1 MNLCNLSNVY
11 HYDIIL
17 IHTIMEKISKPQSG
31 YRMLLVVLLTLALA
45 IFAFTGKALLLAF
58 PLSLAFFLLLPGFF
72 IVEPNKAMVLLL
84 FGSYKGTVKADGFFW
99 VNPFM
104 TKKKISLRVR
114 NFENKP
120 LKVNDK
126 IGNPVMVGTIVV
138 WQVED
143 TFKASFDVDDYE
155 NFVHLQADAAVR
167 KMAGTYP
174 YDNFEDEH
182 AEVTLRSGVEDVNRS
197 LEDEISDRLQHAGIN
212 VIEARISHLAYSSEI
227 ASAMLQRQQ
236 ATAIVAARR
245 MIVDGAVGM
254 VEMALEDLKIKGIID
269 FENEKKAAMVS
280 NLMVVLCSDKNASPV
295 VNVGTLNP

>member
-1 MNLCNLSNVY
+1 
-11 HYDIIL
+11 
-17 IHTIMEKISKPQSG
+17 MEKISKPQSG

-58 PLSLAFFLLLPGFF
+58 PLSLAFFLFLPGFF

-182 AEVTLRSGVEDVNRS
+182 AEVTLRSGVEDVNQS
-197 LEDEISDRLQHAGIN
+197 LENEISDRLQHAGIK

-269 FENEKKAAMVS
+269 FEDEKKAAMVS

>member
-1 MNLCNLSNVY
+1 
-11 HYDIIL
+11 
-17 IHTIMEKISKPQSG
+17 MEKTTKPLSG
-31 YRMLLVVLLTLALA
+31 YLMIMVALGILALIIVMFMSRVMFVA
-45 IFAFTGKALLLAF
+45 IPGILAF
-58 PLSLAFFLLLPGFF
+58 MLIIPGFF

-84 FGSYKGTVKADGFFW
+84 FGSYMGTVKADGFFW

-155 NFVHLQADAAVR
+155 NFIHLQADAAVR

-182 AEVTLRSGVEDVNRS
+182 AEVTLRSGVEDVNHS
-197 LEDEISDRLQHAGIN
+197 LEREISDRLQHAGIK

-245 MIVDGAVGM
+245 KIVDGAVGM

-269 FENEKKAAMVS
+269 FEDEKKATMVS

-295 VNVGTLNP
+295 VNVGTLNQ

>member
-1 MNLCNLSNVY
+1 
-11 HYDIIL
+11 
-17 IHTIMEKISKPQSG
+17 MEKSIKPFSG
-31 YRMLLVVLLTLALA
+31 YLLLLVAFGILVLA
-45 IFAFTGKALLLAF
+45 IFGFSAKAFLLAL
-58 PLSLAFFLLLPGFF
+58 PAALAFFLILPGFF

-182 AEVTLRSGVEDVNRS
+182 AEVTLRSGVEDVNKS
-197 LEDEISDRLQHAGIN
+197 LEDEISDRLQHAGIK

-227 ASAMLQRQQ
+227 ASAMLQREQ

-254 VEMALEDLKIKGIID
+254 VEMALEDLKLKGIID
-269 FENEKKAAMVS
+269 FEDEKKAAMVS

-295 VNVGTLNP
+295 VNVGTLNQ

>member
-1 MNLCNLSNVY
+1 
-11 HYDIIL
+11 
-17 IHTIMEKISKPQSG
+17 MEKITEPFSG
-31 YRMLLVVLLTLALA
+31 YLMVLVAIALIPATAFSFINEIHILGLVLGVGFIL
-45 IFAFTGKALLLAF
+45 I
-58 PLSLAFFLLLPGFF
+58 LPGFF
-72 IVEPNKAMVLLL
+72 TLQPNKAMVLIL
-84 FGSYKGTVKADGFFW
+84 FGAYKGTVKANGFFW

-104 TKKKISLRVR
+104 TKNKISLRVR

-143 TFKASFDVDDYE
+143 TFKATFEVEDYE
-155 NFVHLQADAAVR
+155 NFIHLQSDAAVR
-167 KMAGTYP
+167 KMAGKYP
-174 YDNFEDEH
+174 YDDFE
-182 AEVTLRSGVEDVNRS
+182 AEDAEITLRSGVEDVNHS
-197 LEDEISDRLQHAGIN
+197 LEAEISERLHHAGIK

-245 MIVDGAVGM
+245 KIVDGAVGM

-269 FENEKKAAMVS
+269 FEDEKKAAMVS
-280 NLMVVLCSDKNASPV
+280 NLMVVLCSDRSASPV
-295 VNVGTLNP
+295 LNVGTLNQ